1 LYAKEFQLKEKIMLK
16 IKRKGFVHLALG
28 LLLIGVMLLSAT
40 PVFADSNRIYVYP
53 ATQTVDPGDSFT
65 ISINV
70 GMATMNRGAQCDI
83 YFDPALVQVDSVT
96 EGYYYSDWVASD
108 GAFTFYMA
116 PTIDNVNGVI
126 DNASVA
132 VIGGNNPTSGPTG
145 SGVVFDI
152 NLTAKTG
159 VNGASA
165 ITLVNAKVVDAEGI
179 NLLGTTENGQVI
191 VGQAL
196 PGPDLVVSEKHE
208 EWIEESEGT
217 YNVVYTITNQ
227 GDEAAAASTT
237 QVDIDSTATTYAC
250 PALASAASDTQTV
263 GPFTLSDGE
272 DVITVTADIDNAVTE
287 SNEANNVKQNTLSPS
302 VTTIQGN
309 ILGVIILKVPASFLD
324 WELEIG
330 ENEEEGTLNVKSNTE
345 WQVTVSDEDI
355 ATAGH
360 MTEWD
365 GSPYGATFLTDALIV
380 ESDDYT
386 VVLDASGVIAA
397 GDTSGQSG
405 DDGEDVDLTFK
416 QNVYFSDPVLPE
428 GSAYRI
434 VITFIGSITF

>member
-1 LYAKEFQLKEKIMLK
+1 
-16 IKRKGFVHLALG
+16 
-28 LLLIGVMLLSAT
+28 
-40 PVFADSNRIYVYP
+40 
-53 ATQTVDPGDSFT
+53 
-65 ISINV
+65 
-70 GMATMNRGAQCDI
+70 
-83 YFDPALVQVDSVT
+83 VQVDSVT

-365 GSPYGATFLTDALIV
+365 GSAYGATFLTDALIV